1 MSTCREVSIGM
12 PQSSDL
18 DLVLYDIFINDLHK
32 NEESMSNKPTDDT
45 VMRAI
50 QCKYSV
56 WQN

>member
-1 MSTCREVSIGM
+1 M